1 MSKYQ
6 PNLEETKVKLSSYNG
21 GDTPAIGI
29 CELNLENKNGNHQV
43 TFSVADAE

>member
-1 MSKYQ
+1 MLKYKA
-6 PNLEETKVKLSSYNG
+6 NLEETKVKLSAYNG
-21 GDTPAIGI
+21 GDTPAFVI